1 MSGDPASPPARHYS
15 ALMKTHSQK
24 GFTLYELLIT
34 TLLVGV
40 LLAIGVPSFSSF
52 TQNSRMTAS
61 VNDLLG
67 SFSVARSEAVRA
79 KNNVS
84 ICASDN
90 STTADPTCQGEFED
104 GWIVFLDPNGN
115 VQRESSEPLFRSHPP
130 LPNGVTVTT
139 TDQGDYFSYNSSGLG
154 RGQIG
159 SAPPTTSA
167 VFCDDRGNVQ
177 AAGGYS
183 AARVLRVLPIGR
195 ATVLREVSQVTDQGG
210 CP

>member
-1 MSGDPASPPARHYS
+1 
-15 ALMKTHSQK
+15 MKTHTQK

-40 LLAIGVPSFSSF
+40 LLAIGVPSFSTF

-67 SFSVARSEAVRA
+67 SFTVARSEAVRA
-79 KNNVS
+79 KTNVS

-90 STTADPTCQGEFED
+90 STAAEPTCQGEFED
-104 GWIVFLDPNGN
+104 GWIVFLDPNGD
-115 VQRESSEPLFRSHPP
+115 VQRQNGEALFRSHPAM
-130 LPNGVTVTT
+130 PNDVVVTT
-139 TDQGDYFSYNSSGLG
+139 TGQGDYFSYGPTGLG

-159 SAPPTTSA
+159 ANPPTTSA
-167 VFCDDRGNVQ
+167 VFCDDRGNEP

-195 ATVLREVSQVTDQGG
+195 ATVLREVDQVTDQGG